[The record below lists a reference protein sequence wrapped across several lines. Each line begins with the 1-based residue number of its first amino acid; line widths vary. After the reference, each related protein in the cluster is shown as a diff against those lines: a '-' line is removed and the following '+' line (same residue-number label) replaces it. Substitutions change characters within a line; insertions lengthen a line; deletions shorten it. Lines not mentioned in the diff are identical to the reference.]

1 VRDHEGYLPLHLLAL
16 GLKGFKAED
25 VDQRTNVS
33 ECLKI
38 YLAAE
43 PKPSTDFLTALQDL
57 PDWLQ
62 DVAVV
67 TTHVRNILNEKIVQ
81 RFPTFILMCDL
92 IIYLVLVVFF
102 YLSSREEIKARFR
115 KENEDAGSSEAS
127 GENLIIVLF
136 LGATYFLLREL
147 VQIISLWS
155 LGSVSSWFFDPY
167 NWLDVLV
174 IVLIYYF
181 SILIATGFAEDE
193 KSNFSIPDSS
203 LRSFAATTHFILWLA
218 VISYMRTIMVD
229 FAIFYGGLIYV
240 IKRLG
245 AFLLALVVLLL
256 MFAQIF
262 YFLAFESDRC
272 KGSKIEN
279 PNYDESDDKYA
290 HCTPV
295 RSIIKVFTMMM
306 GEIGSET
313 RYNDSTTAKIM
324 YALYAIIIVILLS
337 NVLIAIVTESYEVI
351 QNDRAASVF
360 WGNRL
365 SFVAEMDAISY
376 GIKKRLRIVG
386 WYREGGV
393 TGAPTQMQEGPY
405 TISGDLYD
413 NSKKED
419 PSKRYFYNLW
429 KSLVQLFDQDMFRGE
444 SEALSPRNIEF
455 WCIFLFQAAT
465 ILVLIP
471 LWILAG
477 LCTFGI
483 LWPPQIRELIFV
495 QKETTISRADLEKQ
509 KLEQLK
515 EIQTNLKCLKVD
527 MKKEMES
534 DREDMIRMKSE
545 VESTQND
552 VMSDLQQVRE
562 LMTTLLEMGR
572 K

>member
-1 VRDHEGYLPLHLLAL
+1 
-16 GLKGFKAED
+16 
-25 VDQRTNVS
+25 
-33 ECLKI
+33 
-38 YLAAE
+38 
-43 PKPSTDFLTALQDL
+43 
-57 PDWLQ
+57 
-62 DVAVV
+62 
-67 TTHVRNILNEKIVQ
+67 
-81 RFPTFILMCDL
+81 
-92 IIYLVLVVFF
+92 
-102 YLSSREEIKARFR
+102 
-115 KENEDAGSSEAS
+115 
-127 GENLIIVLF
+127 
-136 LGATYFLLREL
+136 
-147 VQIISLWS
+147 
-155 LGSVSSWFFDPY
+155 
-167 NWLDVLV
+167 
-174 IVLIYYF
+174 
-181 SILIATGFAEDE
+181 
-193 KSNFSIPDSS
+193 
-203 LRSFAATTHFILWLA
+203 
-218 VISYMRTIMVD
+218 
-229 FAIFYGGLIYV
+229 
-240 IKRLG
+240 
-245 AFLLALVVLLL
+245 
-256 MFAQIF
+256 
-262 YFLAFESDRC
+262 
-272 KGSKIEN
+272 
-279 PNYDESDDKYA
+279 
-290 HCTPV
+290 
-295 RSIIKVFTMMM
+295 MMM